1 MSRCLKY
8 MLVALLMSVSTTA
21 YAQMYPERQHVRKGN
36 SLYESQRMEEA
47 QRSYRNALQ
56 LDSLSVEGTF
66 NLGDAQFAMGDFV
79 TAENTFKNLL
89 ENKRLTDEQ
98 KAKTYYNLGNSLFQ
112 QQKLQEALDSYKS
125 SLKLNP
131 QDMEAKFNYAYTK
144 KLLEQQNEDQNQQQQ
159 QNQNNQNN
167 QNQQGD
173 DNKEGEGQ
181 EQPQDGQ
188 NQPQPQEPEGDKP
201 EPNEEPEGGE
211 QPQPRPESE
220 QMLNAVQAAEDKT
233 REKVDAEKVVG
244 VARSGKNW

>member
-1 MSRCLKY
+1 MSRCVRY
-8 MLVALLMSVSTTA
+8 ILVALLMTLSTTA
-21 YAQMYPERQHVRKGN
+21 YAQIYPERQEVRKGN
-36 SLYESQRMEEA
+36 SLYGSQRMEEA

-56 LDSLSVEGTF
+56 LDSLLVEGSF
-66 NLGDAQFAMGDFV
+66 NLGDAQFATGDFV
-79 TAENTFKNLL
+79 TAENTFKSLL

-112 QQKLQEALDSYKS
+112 QQKLQEALDAYKS

-131 QDMEAKFNYAYTK
+131 KDMEAKFNYAYTK
-144 KLLEQQNEDQNQQQQ
+144 KLLEQQQNEDQNQQQQ
-159 QNQNNQNN
+159 NQNQNN

-173 DNKEGEGQ
+173 DNQEGDEEQ
-181 EQPQDGQ
+181 QPQDGQ
-188 NQPQPQEPEGDKP
+188 DQPQPQEPEGDKP
-201 EPNEEPEGGE
+201 EPNEEPESGE

-244 VARSGKNW
+244 VGRSGKNW